1 MDTYVYKDPA
11 KKFELDIT
19 QRPGGVR
26 VTLTD
31 KGVTTQLCTA
41 KNLEG
46 AFQEIEALFK
56 AAGKPVPARAD
67 WKLL

>member
-11 KKFELDIT
+11 RKFELDIVE
-19 QRPGGVR
+19 RPGSVR

-31 KGVTTQLCTA
+31 KGVTTQVCTA
-41 KNLEG
+41 KNLEA

-56 AAGKPVPARAD
+56 AAGKPVPGRD
-67 WKLL
+67 EWRLL